1 MNLNRAA
8 ISQNQEMEILLY
20 QQDSA
25 TDISY
30 GDPSKRPEKT
40 LFAHHILDSIRD
52 KIVDIG

>member
-1 MNLNRAA
+1 MNLNRPT

-25 TDISY
+25 ADISY
-30 GDPSKRPEKT
+30 GDHFKRPEKT
-40 LFAHHILDSIRD
+40 LFTNHILDSIRD

>member
-25 TDISY
+25 ADINH
-30 GDPSKRPEKT
+30 GDHLKSPEKA
-40 LFAHHILDSIRD
+40 LFS
-52 KIVDIG
+52 